1 MTKTNRNFKK
11 VMVCLMA
18 VVFAIGTAA
27 VPAITKKSIVNASSK
42 PVIEEVEY
50 KGNGKVE
57 VDFYGKVQYKN
68 PKVVVKGNGKSYKAR
83 ITDLDD
89 DDLDFR
95 SSARKPGQKYKFI
108 IKGIKKKGPGS

>member
-1 MTKTNRNFKK
+1 MFLHKGNRLGGNGMTKTNRNFKK

-68 PKVVVKGNGKSYKAR
+68 TTRSEERRVGKEC
-83 ITDLDD
+83 
-89 DDLDFR
+89 R
-95 SSARKPGQKYKFI
+95 SRWSPYH
-108 IKGIKKKGPGS
+108 